1 MTKNISSNSHL
12 WIVGENV
19 KMLCEQI
26 EAKKG
31 TIPGE
36 GLLSTDAETEI
47 SFWIPVKMRG
57 LELTDIH
64 TFAAT
69 CRIGRALFGRGNDTP
84 TSKGGK
90 GTSYSGTGIDKIQ
103 DGKVS
108 SRRDTIYFQTKEHM
122 RRWH

>member
-1 MTKNISSNSHL
+1 M
-12 WIVGENV
+12 VGENV

-31 TIPGE
+31 KIPGK
-36 GLLSTDAETEI
+36 GLLSTDGETEI
-47 SFWIPVKMRG
+47 SFWTPIKMRG

-64 TFAAT
+64 IFAAT
-69 CRIGRALFGRGNDTP
+69 RRLGHALFGRGNDTP
-84 TSKGGK
+84 TSEGGK

-103 DGKVS
+103 DGNVS
-108 SRRDTIYFQTKEHM
+108 SKRDTIYFQTKEYM